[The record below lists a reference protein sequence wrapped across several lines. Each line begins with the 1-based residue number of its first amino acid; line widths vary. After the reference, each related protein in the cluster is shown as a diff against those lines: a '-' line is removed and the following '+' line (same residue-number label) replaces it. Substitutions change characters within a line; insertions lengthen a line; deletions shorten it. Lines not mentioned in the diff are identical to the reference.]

1 MERRELQSF
10 NVCGRRT
17 EKVNI
22 YKIECKEMELEIKMD
37 KSEVMIVGGER
48 KHKKTVAGMR
58 VQPEIRY
65 LRCRL
70 TKKEVWE

>member
-1 MERRELQSF
+1 MYKRQ
-10 NVCGRRT
+10 
-17 EKVNI
+17 
-22 YKIECKEMELEIKMD
+22 KIECKEMGLEINMD

-65 LRCRL
+65 LWMQIDEKGSMGINFKKKVET
-70 TKKEVWE
+70 TK